1 MFRLEN
7 KIKEKSKTW
16 LQGKKKKEV
25 LIRGFF
31 CMTSETFGE
40 ILETLLPP
48 AVSNKNQEHVWFPY
62 YCLKYCKYNRNLL
75 IWKIRCEAEAEI

>member
-1 MFRLEN
+1 
-7 KIKEKSKTW
+7 
-16 LQGKKKKEV
+16 
-25 LIRGFF
+25 
-31 CMTSETFGE
+31 MTSETFGE

-75 IWKIRCEAEAEI
+75 IWKIHCEAEAGIETLKYKH